1 MDQIART
8 KRLTNYPRH
17 KPYPQAT
24 WTFWDITNGNDPKP
38 KLVVPK
44 QDNGKLNYEYV
55 PKPNLFKPKI
65 TILKPDHGY
74 EKKKGL
80 WSTEVNYNKVRDCQA
95 TWWVCL
101 KNKPPETKAIY
112 TKTK

>member
-1 MDQIART
+1 MNQIART

-44 QDNGKLNYEYV
+44 QDNDKLNYEYV

-65 TILKPDHGY
+65 TILKPEHGY
-74 EKKKGL
+74 DKKKVYDKPK
-80 WSTEVNYNKVRDCQA
+80 STTTKSEIV
-95 TWWVCL
+95 
-101 KNKPPETKAIY
+101 KPHDGYA
-112 TKTK
+112 